1 MGMELI
7 VRRFWVWS
15 LERLRRGEMGIE
27 LGLGGGEG
35 CKWRELVKVLDNS
48 CSLSDI
54 ILLSLYI
61 VRWY

>member
-1 MGMELI
+1 M
-7 VRRFWVWS
+7 
-15 LERLRRGEMGIE
+15 RRGEMGME

-61 VRWY
+61 LSLGIDIVIYGSKF